1 VKWKHLGAGVEIN
14 DPHLSVFLNPAVIEI
29 GDRCRLDGAIKVE
42 GGQGVTLGEGVHI
55 ASFSHINAGAGTVIM
70 GKGSGCASHVVIC
83 GGMTDIAMLMTTPQ
97 DGNVA
102 KRMVTVIGEHVC
114 IFAHAVILPGLTL
127 GDHCIVGAGSVVT
140 KDVPA
145 GAVVVGN
152 PARVVKY
159 RQLG

>member
-1 VKWKHLGAGVEIN
+1 MGEGVEIN
-14 DPHLSVFLNPAVIEI
+14 DPHLSVFLNLAVIEI
-29 GDRCRLDGAIKVE
+29 GDRCRLDGLIKVE

-97 DGNVA
+97 HGNVA
-102 KRMVTVIGEHVC
+102 KRLTTTIGQYVV
-114 IFAHAVILPGLTL
+114 IFAGAVICPGVAI
-127 GDHCIVGAGSVVT
+127 GDGAVIAAGAVVI

-145 GAVVVGN
+145 FEIWGGV
-152 PARVVKY
+152 PAHKIGTRETIA
-159 RQLG
+159 R